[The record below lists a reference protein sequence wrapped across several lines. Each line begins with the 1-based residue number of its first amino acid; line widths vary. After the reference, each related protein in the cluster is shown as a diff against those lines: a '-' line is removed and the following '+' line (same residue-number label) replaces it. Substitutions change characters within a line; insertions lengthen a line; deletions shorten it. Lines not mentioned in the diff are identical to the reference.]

1 MLATG
6 KVADV
11 ADYYKLTE
19 ADLANLDMNRVN
31 REGEPI
37 LLGEVV
43 AKKLMVAL
51 EESKTRSF
59 ARVLFGLGIRH
70 VGKTTA
76 ELIVHAYPSLEALS
90 KASVEELSAIPGVGL
105 VIAESVHSFLA
116 NETNQAVLARL
127 RAEGFALVEEIV
139 EVGEQPLEGL
149 TFVLTGSLVES
160 GMTRD
165 EAGERLKALGAKV
178 SGSVSKKTSYVICGQ
193 DAGSKRTKA
202 ETLGVPILAERQFLR
217 ILDEKQA
224 PAELGM

>member
-1 MLATG
+1 M
-6 KVADV
+6 
-11 ADYYKLTE
+11 
-19 ADLANLDMNRVN
+19 
-31 REGEPI
+31 
-37 LLGEVV
+37 
-43 AKKLMVAL
+43 
-51 EESKTRSF
+51 
-59 ARVLFGLGIRH
+59 
-70 VGKTTA
+70 
-76 ELIVHAYPSLEALS
+76 
-90 KASVEELSAIPGVGL
+90 EELSAIPGVGL

>member
-1 MLATG
+1 M
-6 KVADV
+6 
-11 ADYYKLTE
+11 
-19 ADLANLDMNRVN
+19 
-31 REGEPI
+31 
-37 LLGEVV
+37 
-43 AKKLMVAL
+43 
-51 EESKTRSF
+51 
-59 ARVLFGLGIRH
+59 
-70 VGKTTA
+70 
-76 ELIVHAYPSLEALS
+76 
-90 KASVEELSAIPGVGL
+90 EELSAIPGVGL

-127 RAEGFALVEEIV
+127 KDEGFVLVEEIV

-202 ETLGVPILAERQFLR
+202 ETLGVPILTERQFLR
-217 ILDEKQA
+217 ILDEGGIPDDLSA
-224 PAELGM
+224 

>member
-1 MLATG
+1 M
-6 KVADV
+6 
-11 ADYYKLTE
+11 
-19 ADLANLDMNRVN
+19 
-31 REGEPI
+31 
-37 LLGEVV
+37 
-43 AKKLMVAL
+43 
-51 EESKTRSF
+51 
-59 ARVLFGLGIRH
+59 
-70 VGKTTA
+70 
-76 ELIVHAYPSLEALS
+76 
-90 KASVEELSAIPGVGL
+90 EELSAIPGVGL

-127 RAEGFALVEEIV
+127 RDEGFALVEEIV

-202 ETLGVPILAERQFLR
+202 ETLGVPILTERQFLR

>member
-1 MLATG
+1 MTAPVVREEGEAVYRCVSLDCPAQAKERLIHWASSNALDIEGMGEEIVTRLLATG

-51 EESKTRSF
+51 DESKTRSF

-116 NETNQAVLARL
+116 L
-127 RAEGFALVEEIV
+127 
-139 EVGEQPLEGL
+139 
-149 TFVLTGSLVES
+149 SL
-160 GMTRD
+160 
-165 EAGERLKALGAKV
+165 
-178 SGSVSKKTSYVICGQ
+178 IH
-193 DAGSKRTKA
+193 
-202 ETLGVPILAERQFLR
+202 I
-217 ILDEKQA
+217 
-224 PAELGM
+224 

>member
-1 MLATG
+1 M
-6 KVADV
+6 

-76 ELIVHAYPSLEALS
+76 ELIVHAVPFAR
-90 KASVEELSAIPGVGL
+90 G
-105 VIAESVHSFLA
+105 SF
-116 NETNQAVLARL
+116 E
-127 RAEGFALVEEIV
+127 
-139 EVGEQPLEGL
+139 
-149 TFVLTGSLVES
+149 
-160 GMTRD
+160 
-165 EAGERLKALGAKV
+165 GERGRAFCD
-178 SGSVSKKTSYVICGQ
+178 SGRRAR
-193 DAGSKRTKA
+193 DR
-202 ETLGVPILAERQFLR
+202 
-217 ILDEKQA
+217 
-224 PAELGM
+224 

>member
-1 MLATG
+1 M
-6 KVADV
+6 
-11 ADYYKLTE
+11 
-19 ADLANLDMNRVN
+19 R
-31 REGEPI
+31 I
-37 LLGEVV
+37 L
-43 AKKLMVAL
+43 
-51 EESKTRSF
+51 
-59 ARVLFGLGIRH
+59 
-70 VGKTTA
+70 
-76 ELIVHAYPSLEALS
+76 PLEALS

-105 VIAESVHSFLA
+105 VMAGERSPFLA

-127 RAEGFALVEEIV
+127 KAEGFALVEEIV

-149 TFVLTGSLVES
+149 TFVLTGSLIES

-202 ETLGVPILAERQFLR
+202 ETLGVPILTERQFLR

>member
-1 MLATG
+1 MREEGEAVYRCVSLDCPAQAKERLIHWASRNALDIEGMGEEIVTRLLATG

-51 EESKTRSF
+51 DESKTRSF

-76 ELIVHAYPSLEALS
+76 ELIVHAYPSLEALRRRAW
-90 KASVEELSAIPGVGL
+90 K
-105 VIAESVHSFLA
+105 SFL
-116 NETNQAVLARL
+116 RF
-127 RAEGFALVEEIV
+127 RAS
-139 EVGEQPLEGL
+139 GL
-149 TFVLTGSLVES
+149 
-160 GMTRD
+160 
-165 EAGERLKALGAKV
+165 
-178 SGSVSKKTSYVICGQ
+178 
-193 DAGSKRTKA
+193 
-202 ETLGVPILAERQFLR
+202 
-217 ILDEKQA
+217 
-224 PAELGM
+224 

>member
-1 MLATG
+1 MSCPSCGSPVVREEGEAVYRCVSLDCPAQAKERLIHWASRNALDIEGMGEEIVTRLLAT
-6 KVADV
+6 ARCRC

-90 KASVEELSAIPGVGL
+90 RRAWKSSLRFLVLGL
-105 VIAESVHSFLA
+105 
-116 NETNQAVLARL
+116 
-127 RAEGFALVEEIV
+127 
-139 EVGEQPLEGL
+139 
-149 TFVLTGSLVES
+149 
-160 GMTRD
+160 
-165 EAGERLKALGAKV
+165 
-178 SGSVSKKTSYVICGQ
+178 
-193 DAGSKRTKA
+193 
-202 ETLGVPILAERQFLR
+202 
-217 ILDEKQA
+217 
-224 PAELGM
+224 